1 MTRGVA
7 RNLSRGQR
15 RLLVAAIYLGL
26 VVYTSIFS
34 VVGDSWWL
42 LAGLLGFVTTIAI
55 HSWLLAPFTQRIADK
70 KENDLDER
78 QLAIRNHAHR
88 TAYQILAAMVM
99 LALLYIQVNLAY
111 FDGRLW
117 TLSVTDQNISYFLVG
132 AIWLVITL
140 PTSII
145 AWKEP
150 DPEREEIR

>member
-7 RNLSRGQR
+7 RRLSRGQR

-26 VVYTSIFS
+26 VAYTSIFS

-42 LAGLLGFVTTIAI
+42 LAGLLGLVATVAI

-78 QLAIRNHAHR
+78 QLAVRNHAHR
-88 TAYQILAAMVM
+88 TAYQILGAVVM
-99 LALLYIQVNLAY
+99 LALLYAYINLVH

-117 TLSVTDQNISYFLVG
+117 TLSVMDQNISYFVVDT
-132 AIWLVITL
+132 IWLVITL

-145 AWKEP
+145 AWNEP
-150 DPEREEIR
+150 NAEPEETH